1 MMNTLASNILQSLG
15 AQGVQSLRF
24 RILKLAGG
32 LRHTTP
38 VADTDTGRRSSQR
51 LPSFSISDLFNAY
64 SLVPRTGEY
73 VLNVA
78 EGLLAFLPAT
88 ARRLAKPVETRAKA
102 LKFTHAKAKITR
114 RHARHL
120 HAGARIAA

>member
-38 VADTDTGRRSSQR
+38 VADTDTGRRRGQR

-64 SLVPRTGEY
+64 SLMPRTGEY

-88 ARRLAKPVETRAKA
+88 ARIAKPVETRAKA
-102 LKFTHAKAKITR
+102 LKFTHAKSKVTR